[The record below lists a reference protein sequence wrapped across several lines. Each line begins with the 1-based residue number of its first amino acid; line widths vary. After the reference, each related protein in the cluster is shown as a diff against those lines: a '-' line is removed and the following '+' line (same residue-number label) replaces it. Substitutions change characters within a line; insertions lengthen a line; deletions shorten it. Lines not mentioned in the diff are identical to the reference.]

1 MKHLQKGQ
9 PFVREGGPF
18 QLSERVAR
26 SWCGR
31 VAPVA
36 AFYGPLKGRRFCA
49 VCARAKL
56 RSAQAKAAEH
66 RDQESP

>member
-9 PFVREGGPF
+9 PFVREGRPF

-36 AFYGPLKGRRFCA
+36 AFYVFDYADLAPPQGEDLHG
-49 VCARAKL
+49 
-56 RSAQAKAAEH
+56 
-66 RDQESP
+66 